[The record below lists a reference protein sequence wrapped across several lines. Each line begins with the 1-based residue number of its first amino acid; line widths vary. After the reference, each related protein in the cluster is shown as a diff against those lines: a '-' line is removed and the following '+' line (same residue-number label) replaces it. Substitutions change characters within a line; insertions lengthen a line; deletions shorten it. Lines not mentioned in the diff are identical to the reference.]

1 MTISRHELRQGW
13 KQLAIWTGCIGFFVV
28 ICVLMYPQMEQQ
40 MADVNTMFASMGS
53 FTAAFGMD
61 RLNFGT
67 LTGFYAVEC
76 GNILGIGGALYAAM
90 TGAGMLSKEEQTGTA
105 EFLLTHPITRC
116 AVVAGKLAA
125 LMLQILILNILV
137 YGMAIASVAAV
148 GSSIPWKELTLLH
161 LAYLLVQVELGGIC
175 FGISAFCRRGSLGI
189 GMGLAMGL
197 YFMNILANITEEA
210 EFLKYITPYG
220 YAEGADILA
229 DGKLNTAY
237 VLIGMAL
244 CAAGSLTAFRQ
255 YRRKD
260 LR

>member
-1 MTISRHELRQGW
+1 MTISRHELRRGW

-40 MADVNTMFASMGS
+40 MADVTAMFASMGS

-105 EFLLTHPITRC
+105 EFLLTHPVTRA
-116 AVVAGKLAA
+116 AVVTGKLIA
-125 LMLQILILNILV
+125 LMAQILILNVLV
-137 YGMAIASVAAV
+137 YAMAAASVAAIGHSV
-148 GSSIPWKELTLLH
+148 PWKELTLLH
-161 LAYLLVQVELGGIC
+161 LAYLLVQVELAGIC
-175 FGISAFCRRGSLGI
+175 FGLSAFFRRGSLGA
-189 GMGLAMGL
+189 GMGIAIGL
-197 YFMNILANITEEA
+197 YFVNILANISDKA
-210 EFLKYITPYG
+210 EFLKYLTPYG

-229 DGKLNTAY
+229 EGELNAVY

-244 CAAGSLTAFRQ
+244 CAAGILAAFWQ
-255 YRRKD
+255 YCRKD
-260 LR
+260 IR

>member
-1 MTISRHELRQGW
+1 MTILRHELRQGW

-40 MADVNTMFASMGS
+40 MADVSAMFASMGS

-90 TGAGMLSKEEQTGTA
+90 TGKEEQTGTA
-105 EFLLTHPITRC
+105 EFLLTHPVTRC

-125 LMLQILILNILV
+125 LMLEIVILNLLV
-137 YGMAIASVAAV
+137 YAMAVVSVAAI
-148 GSSIPWKELTLLH
+148 GDSIPWKELTLLH

-197 YFMNILANITEEA
+197 YFVNILANITEEA

-229 DGKLNTAY
+229 DGTLNTVY

-244 CAAGSLTAFRQ
+244 CAAGILTAFRQ

-260 LR
+260 IR

>member
-1 MTISRHELRQGW
+1 MTVLRHELRQGW
-13 KQLAIWTGCIGFFVV
+13 KGLAIWTGCIGFFVV

-40 MADVNTMFASMGS
+40 MSEVNAMFASMGS

-90 TGAGMLSKEEQTGTA
+90 TGAGILSKEEQTGTA
-105 EFLLTHPITRC
+105 EFLLTHPVTRC
-116 AVVAGKLAA
+116 DVTAGKLAA
-125 LMLQILILNILV
+125 LMLQILILNVLV
-137 YGMAIASVAAV
+137 YGMAIACVTAIGDA
-148 GSSIPWKELTLLH
+148 IPWKELTLLH

-175 FGISAFCRRGSLGI
+175 FGISAFCRRGSLGV
-189 GMGLAMGL
+189 GMGLAIGM
-197 YFMNILANITEEA
+197 YFVNILANITEEA

-229 DGKLNTAY
+229 EGELNAVY
-237 VLIGMAL
+237 VLIGLAL
-244 CAAGSLTAFRQ
+244 CAAGILTAFWQ

-260 LR
+260 IR

>member
-1 MTISRHELRQGW
+1 MTVLRHELRQGW
-13 KQLAIWTGCIGFFVV
+13 KGLAIWTGCIGFFVV

-40 MADVNTMFASMGS
+40 MSEVNAMFASMGA

-90 TGAGMLSKEEQTGTA
+90 TGAGILAKEEQTGTA
-105 EFLLTHPITRC
+105 EFLLTHPVTRF
-116 AVVAGKLAA
+116 AVTAGKLAA

-137 YGMAIASVAAV
+137 YGMAIACVAAI
-148 GSSIPWKELTLLH
+148 GDAIPWKELTLLH

-175 FGISAFCRRGSLGI
+175 FGISAFCRRGSLGV
-189 GMGLAMGL
+189 GMGLAIGM
-197 YFMNILANITEEA
+197 YFVNILANITEEA

-229 DGKLNTAY
+229 EGELNAVY
-237 VLIGMAL
+237 VLVGLAL
-244 CAAGSLTAFRQ
+244 CAAGILTAFWQ

-260 LR
+260 IR

>member
-1 MTISRHELRQGW
+1 MTVLRHELRQGW
-13 KQLAIWTGCIGFFVV
+13 KGLAIWTGCIGFFVV

-40 MADVNTMFASMGS
+40 MSEVNAMFASMGA

-90 TGAGMLSKEEQTGTA
+90 TGAGILAKEEQTGTA
-105 EFLLTHPITRC
+105 EFLLTHPVTRF
-116 AVVAGKLAA
+116 AVTAGKLAA

-137 YGMAIASVAAV
+137 YGMAIACVAAI
-148 GSSIPWKELTLLH
+148 GDAIPWKELTLLH

-175 FGISAFCRRGSLGI
+175 FGISAFCRRGSLGV
-189 GMGLAMGL
+189 GMGLAIGM
-197 YFMNILANITEEA
+197 YFVNILANITEEA

-229 DGKLNTAY
+229 EEKLNAVY
-237 VLIGMAL
+237 VLIGLAL
-244 CAAGSLTAFRQ
+244 CAAGILTAFWQ

-260 LR
+260 IR

>member
-1 MTISRHELRQGW
+1 MTILRHELRQGFTA
-13 KQLAIWTGCIGFFVV
+13 LAIWTGCIGFFVV

-40 MADVNTMFASMGS
+40 MADVTAMFASMGA

-90 TGAGMLSKEEQTGTA
+90 TGAGILAKEEQTGTA
-105 EFLLTHPITRC
+105 EFLLTHPVTRS
-116 AVVAGKLAA
+116 AVTAGKLIA
-125 LMLQILILNILV
+125 LMLQILILNVLV
-137 YGMAIASVAAV
+137 YAMAVACVAAI
-148 GSSIPWKELTLLH
+148 GDSIPWKELTLLH

-175 FGISAFCRRGSLGI
+175 FGLSSFFRQGSLGA
-189 GMGLAMGL
+189 GMGLAIGM
-197 YFMNILANITEEA
+197 YFVNILANISDKA

-229 DGKLNTAY
+229 EGKLNAVY

-244 CAAGSLTAFRQ
+244 CAAGILAAFWQ
-255 YRRKD
+255 YCRKD
-260 LR
+260 IR

>member
-1 MTISRHELRQGW
+1 MTILRHELRQGW

-40 MADVNTMFASMGS
+40 MADVSAMFASMGS

-90 TGAGMLSKEEQTGTA
+90 AGAGILSKEEQTGTA
-105 EFLLTHPITRC
+105 EFLLTHPVTRR

-125 LMLQILILNILV
+125 LMLQILILNLLV
-137 YGMAIASVAAV
+137 YAMAVGSVAAIADL
-148 GSSIPWKELTLLH
+148 IPWKELTLLH

-197 YFMNILANITEEA
+197 YFVNILANITEEA

-229 DGKLNTAY
+229 EGKLNTVY

-244 CAAGSLTAFRQ
+244 CAAGILTAFWQ

-260 LR
+260 IR

>member
-1 MTISRHELRQGW
+1 MTILRHELRQGW
-13 KQLAIWTGCIGFFVV
+13 KGLAIWTGCIGFFVV

-40 MADVNTMFASMGS
+40 MSEVNAMFASMGA

-105 EFLLTHPITRC
+105 EFLLTHPVTRF
-116 AVVAGKLAA
+116 AVTAGKLAA

-137 YGMAIASVAAV
+137 YGMAIACVAAI
-148 GSSIPWKELTLLH
+148 GDTIPWKELTLLH

-175 FGISAFCRRGSLGI
+175 FGISAFCRRGSLGF
-189 GMGLAMGL
+189 GMGLAIGM
-197 YFMNILANITEEA
+197 YFVNILANITEEA

-229 DGKLNTAY
+229 EGKLNAVY
-237 VLIGMAL
+237 VLVGMAL
-244 CAAGSLTAFRQ
+244 CAAGILTAFWQ

-260 LR
+260 IR

>member
-1 MTISRHELRQGW
+1 MTILRHELRQGW
-13 KQLAIWTGCIGFFVV
+13 KGLAIWTGCIGFFVV

-40 MADVNTMFASMGS
+40 MSEVNAMFASMGA

-90 TGAGMLSKEEQTGTA
+90 TGAGILSKEEQTGTA
-105 EFLLTHPITRC
+105 EFLLTHPVTRC
-116 AVVAGKLAA
+116 DVTAGKLAA
-125 LMLQILILNILV
+125 LMLQILILNVLV
-137 YGMAIASVAAV
+137 YGMAIACVTAIGDA
-148 GSSIPWKELTLLH
+148 IPWKELTLLH

-175 FGISAFCRRGSLGI
+175 FGISAFCRRGSLGV
-189 GMGLAMGL
+189 GMGLAIGM
-197 YFMNILANITEEA
+197 YFVNILANITEEA

-229 DGKLNTAY
+229 EGELNAVY
-237 VLIGMAL
+237 VLVGMAL
-244 CAAGSLTAFRQ
+244 CAAGILTAFWQ

-260 LR
+260 IR

>member
-1 MTISRHELRQGW
+1 MTILRHELRQGW
-13 KQLAIWTGCIGFFVV
+13 KGLAIWTGCIGFFVV

-40 MADVNTMFASMGS
+40 MSEVNAMFASMGA

-90 TGAGMLSKEEQTGTA
+90 TGAGILSKEEQTGTA
-105 EFLLTHPITRC
+105 EFLLTHPVTRC
-116 AVVAGKLAA
+116 DVTAGKLAA
-125 LMLQILILNILV
+125 LMLQILILNVLV
-137 YGMAIASVAAV
+137 YGMAIACVTAIGDA
-148 GSSIPWKELTLLH
+148 IPWKELTLLH

-175 FGISAFCRRGSLGI
+175 FGISAFCRRGSLGV
-189 GMGLAMGL
+189 GMGLAIGM
-197 YFMNILANITEEA
+197 YFVNILANITEEA
-210 EFLKYITPYG
+210 GFLKYITPYG

-229 DGKLNTAY
+229 EGELNAVY
-237 VLIGMAL
+237 VLVGMAL
-244 CAAGSLTAFRQ
+244 CAAGILTAFWQ

-260 LR
+260 IR

>member
-1 MTISRHELRQGW
+1 MTILRHELRQGW
-13 KQLAIWTGCIGFFVV
+13 KGLAIWTGCIGFFVV

-40 MADVNTMFASMGS
+40 MSEVNAMFASMGA

-90 TGAGMLSKEEQTGTA
+90 TGAGILAKEEQTGTA
-105 EFLLTHPITRC
+105 EFLLTHPVTRF
-116 AVVAGKLAA
+116 AVTAGKLAA

-137 YGMAIASVAAV
+137 YGMAIACVAAI
-148 GSSIPWKELTLLH
+148 GDAIPWKELTLLH

-175 FGISAFCRRGSLGI
+175 FGISAFCRRGSLGV
-189 GMGLAMGL
+189 GMGLAIGM
-197 YFMNILANITEEA
+197 YFVNILANITEEA

-229 DGKLNTAY
+229 EEKLNAVY
-237 VLIGMAL
+237 VLIGLAL
-244 CAAGSLTAFRQ
+244 CAAGILTAFWQ

-260 LR
+260 IR

>member
-1 MTISRHELRQGW
+1 MTILRHELRQGW
-13 KQLAIWTGCIGFFVV
+13 KGLAIWTGCIGFFVV

-40 MADVNTMFASMGS
+40 MSEVNAMFASMGA

-90 TGAGMLSKEEQTGTA
+90 TGAGILAKEEQTGTA
-105 EFLLTHPITRC
+105 EFLLTHPVTRC
-116 AVVAGKLAA
+116 DVTAGKLAA
-125 LMLQILILNILV
+125 LMLQILILNVLV
-137 YGMAIASVAAV
+137 YGMAIACVTAIGDA
-148 GSSIPWKELTLLH
+148 IPWKELTLLH

-175 FGISAFCRRGSLGI
+175 FGISAFCRRGSLGV
-189 GMGLAMGL
+189 GMGLAIGM
-197 YFMNILANITEEA
+197 YFVNILANITEEA

-229 DGKLNTAY
+229 EGKLNTAY
-237 VLIGMAL
+237 VLIGLAL
-244 CAAGSLTAFRQ
+244 CAAGILTAFWQ

-260 LR
+260 IR

>member
-1 MTISRHELRQGW
+1 MTILRHELRQGW
-13 KQLAIWTGCIGFFVV
+13 KGLAIWTGCIGFFVV

-40 MADVNTMFASMGS
+40 MSEVNAMFASMGA

-90 TGAGMLSKEEQTGTA
+90 TGAGILSKEEQTGTA
-105 EFLLTHPITRC
+105 EFLLTHPVTRC
-116 AVVAGKLAA
+116 DVTAGKLAA
-125 LMLQILILNILV
+125 LMLQILILNVLV
-137 YGMAIASVAAV
+137 YGMAIACVTAIGDA
-148 GSSIPWKELTLLH
+148 IPWKELTLLH

-175 FGISAFCRRGSLGI
+175 FGISAFCRRGSLGVGIGLAI
-189 GMGLAMGL
+189 GM
-197 YFMNILANITEEA
+197 YFVNILANITEEA

-229 DGKLNTAY
+229 EGELNAVY
-237 VLIGMAL
+237 VLVGMAL
-244 CAAGSLTAFRQ
+244 CAAGILTAFWQ

-260 LR
+260 IR

>member
-1 MTISRHELRQGW
+1 MTILRHELRQGW
-13 KQLAIWTGCIGFFVV
+13 KALAIWTGCIGFFVV

-40 MADVNTMFASMGS
+40 MADVTAMFASMGS

-105 EFLLTHPITRC
+105 EFLLTHPVTRS
-116 AVVAGKLAA
+116 AVVTGKMIA
-125 LMLQILILNILV
+125 LMAQIVILNVLV
-137 YGMAIASVAAV
+137 YAMAVASIAAI
-148 GSSIPWKELTLLH
+148 GDSIPWKELTLLH

-175 FGISAFCRRGSLGI
+175 FGLSAFFRQGSLGA
-189 GMGLAMGL
+189 GMGLAIGM
-197 YFMNILANITEEA
+197 YFVNILANISDKA

-229 DGKLNTAY
+229 EGKLNAVY

-244 CAAGSLTAFRQ
+244 CAAGILAAFWQ
-255 YRRKD
+255 YCRKD
-260 LR
+260 IR

>member
-1 MTISRHELRQGW
+1 MTILRHELRQGW
-13 KQLAIWTGCIGFFVV
+13 KGLAIWTGCIGFFVV

-40 MADVNTMFASMGS
+40 MSEVNAMFASMGA

-90 TGAGMLSKEEQTGTA
+90 TGAGILSKEEQTGTA
-105 EFLLTHPITRC
+105 EFLLTHPVTRC
-116 AVVAGKLAA
+116 DVTAGKLAA
-125 LMLQILILNILV
+125 LMLQILILNVLV
-137 YGMAIASVAAV
+137 YGMAIACVTAIGDA
-148 GSSIPWKELTLLH
+148 IPWKELTLLH

-175 FGISAFCRRGSLGI
+175 FGISAFCRRGSLGV
-189 GMGLAMGL
+189 GMGLAIGM
-197 YFMNILANITEEA
+197 YFVNILANITEEA

-229 DGKLNTAY
+229 EGELNAVY
-237 VLIGMAL
+237 VLIGLAL
-244 CAAGSLTAFRQ
+244 CAAGILTAFWQ

-260 LR
+260 IR

>member
-1 MTISRHELRQGW
+1 MTILRHELRQGW
-13 KQLAIWTGCIGFFVV
+13 KGLAIWTGCIGFFVV

-40 MADVNTMFASMGS
+40 MSEVNAMFASMGA

-90 TGAGMLSKEEQTGTA
+90 TGAGILSKEEQTGTA
-105 EFLLTHPITRC
+105 EFLLTHPVTRC
-116 AVVAGKLAA
+116 DVTAGKLAA
-125 LMLQILILNILV
+125 LMLQIVILNVLV
-137 YGMAIASVAAV
+137 YAMAVACVAAI
-148 GSSIPWKELTLLH
+148 GDSIPWKELTLLH

-175 FGISAFCRRGSLGI
+175 FGISAFCRRGSLGV
-189 GMGLAMGL
+189 GMGLAIGM
-197 YFMNILANITEEA
+197 YFVNILANITEEA

-229 DGKLNTAY
+229 EGELNAVY
-237 VLIGMAL
+237 VLVGMAL
-244 CAAGSLTAFRQ
+244 CAAGILTAFWQ

-260 LR
+260 IR

>member
-1 MTISRHELRQGW
+1 MTILRHELRQGW
-13 KQLAIWTGCIGFFVV
+13 KGLAIWTGCIGFFVV

-40 MADVNTMFASMGS
+40 MSEVNAMFASMGA

-90 TGAGMLSKEEQTGTA
+90 TGAGILSKEEQTGTA
-105 EFLLTHPITRC
+105 EFLLTHPVTRC
-116 AVVAGKLAA
+116 DVTAGKLAA
-125 LMLQILILNILV
+125 LMLQILILNVLV
-137 YGMAIASVAAV
+137 YGMAIACVTAIGDA
-148 GSSIPWKELTLLH
+148 IPWKELTLLH

-175 FGISAFCRRGSLGI
+175 FGISAFCRRGSLGV
-189 GMGLAMGL
+189 GMGLAIGM
-197 YFMNILANITEEA
+197 YFVNILANITEEA

-229 DGKLNTAY
+229 EEKLNAVY
-237 VLIGMAL
+237 VLIGLAL
-244 CAAGSLTAFRQ
+244 CAAGILTAFWQ

-260 LR
+260 IR

>member
-1 MTISRHELRQGW
+1 MTILRHELRQGW
-13 KQLAIWTGCIGFFVV
+13 KGLAIWTGCIGFFVV

-40 MADVNTMFASMGS
+40 MSEVNAMFASMGS

-90 TGAGMLSKEEQTGTA
+90 TGAGILAKEEQTGTA
-105 EFLLTHPITRC
+105 EFLLTHPVTRF
-116 AVVAGKLAA
+116 AVTAGKLAA
-125 LMLQILILNILV
+125 LMLQILILNVLV
-137 YGMAIASVAAV
+137 YGMAIACVAAI
-148 GSSIPWKELTLLH
+148 GDTIPWKELTLLH

-175 FGISAFCRRGSLGI
+175 FGISAFCRRGSLGA
-189 GMGLAMGL
+189 GMGLAIGM
-197 YFMNILANITEEA
+197 YFVNILANITEEA

-229 DGKLNTAY
+229 EGKLNATY
-237 VLIGMAL
+237 VLIGMTL
-244 CAAGSLTAFRQ
+244 CAAGIAAAFWQ

-260 LR
+260 IR